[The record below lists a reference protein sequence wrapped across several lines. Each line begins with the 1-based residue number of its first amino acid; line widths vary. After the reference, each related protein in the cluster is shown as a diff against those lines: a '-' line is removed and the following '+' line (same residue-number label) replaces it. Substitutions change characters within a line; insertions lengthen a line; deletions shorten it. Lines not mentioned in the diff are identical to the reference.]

1 MTVRP
6 EYVILGVIVL
16 FANLAQALSGFGS
29 LVIAVTLGALLF
41 PIESLPPVLLPL
53 NIVVT
58 AWIVGRNYQTIDR
71 RVLFRLVIPLMGPG
85 VVLGL
90 LSSDYLQSQTLRNV
104 FAVMIVVLSIL
115 EIARLVRGSSRVDS
129 VVARVPGSI
138 WVFLSGIVHGL
149 YGTGGPLLVYGIGRE
164 PLSAAAFRST
174 LSAIWLLWNSGLSI
188 YFLIRG
194 DIGPEQGFL
203 MAGLLPV
210 VLLGMWMGDH
220 LHHRVSET
228 NFRLIVFG
236 LLLFAGGA
244 LLFR

>member
-1 MTVRP
+1 MTFRP
-6 EYVILGVIVL
+6 EYLILGAIVL

-58 AWIVGRNYQTIDR
+58 AWIVWRNHQTIDR
-71 RVLFRLVIPLMGPG
+71 RVLLRMVIPLMGPG
-85 VVLGL
+85 VVIGL
-90 LSSDYLQSQTLRNV
+90 LVADYLQSQTLRSV
-104 FAVMIVVLSIL
+104 FAVIIVVLSLL
-115 EIARLVRGSSRVDS
+115 EILRLLRGSGRVDR
-129 VVARVPGSI
+129 VVARVPGSL

-174 LSAIWLLWNSGLSI
+174 LSAIWLLWNSGLSV
-188 YFLIRG
+188 YFLVRG
-194 DIGPEQGFL
+194 DIGPDQGLL

-210 VLLGMWMGDH
+210 VLSGMWLGDR
-220 LHHRVSET
+220 LHDRVSET

-236 LLLFAGGA
+236 LLLFAGTA
-244 LLFR
+244 LLLR